1 MTAEQLIAQTEQR
14 DKDAAAIKKLWVSL
28 LSAGSATVEA
38 PSVVQLHLWL
48 RLFSLDVIT
57 YGVHEVAGKWAR
69 MGYSMS
75 ENHAIRHASA
85 CMHSHKKSLTPCKP
99 SYTEDVRQYERAA

>member
-1 MTAEQLIAQTEQR
+1 MTAEKLIAQTEQR

-28 LSAGSATVEA
+28 LSAGSASVEP
-38 PSVVQLHLWL
+38 PSPAQLHLWL

-69 MGYSMS
+69 MQYSMDAG
-75 ENHAIRHASA
+75 HAIRHASA
-85 CMHSHKKSLTPCKP
+85 CMHSHKKLLTPCRP
-99 SYTEDVRQYERAA
+99 SCVEHVRAL